1 MTKIINALTIQAK
14 VEEAFDEFRTRFN
27 PERLYQALTDLAA
40 MAGRSVQFCPDITK
54 LVGADE
60 DTLQAQNVDALP
72 LGTTVMIR
80 YNGSLLT
87 YTLTANDLDTIAPY
101 IIKVTREA
109 GDAPRTWVRSG
120 AIFSTFE
127 NEDLE
132 ESHVLSLEHKLGF
145 PFCNVLVFNEA
156 NQYQPNI
163 SFQPDQADPNNTV
176 KVNIGSGFEGT
187 WSVMI
192 TY

>member
-27 PERLYQALTDLAA
+27 PERLYQAITDLAT
-40 MAGRSVQFCPDITK
+40 MAGRSVQFCSEIIQ

-60 DTLQAQNVDALP
+60 DALQAQNIDTLP
-72 LGTTVMIR
+72 LGTTVMVR
-80 YNGSLLT
+80 YSGSLLT
-87 YTLTANDLDTIAPY
+87 YTLTANDLETIAPY
-101 IIKVTREA
+101 IIRVPREA

-120 AIFSTFE
+120 AIFTTFG
-127 NEDLE
+127 NEDLDE
-132 ESHVLSLEHKLGF
+132 THILSLEHQLGF
-145 PFCNVLVFNEA
+145 PFVNVLVFNA
-156 NQYQPNI
+156 SNQYQPSI
-163 SFQPDQADPNNTV
+163 SFEPDSADPNNTV
-176 KVNIGSGFEGT
+176 KVNIGSGIEGT

>member
-27 PERLYQALTDLAA
+27 PERLYQAITDLAT
-40 MAGRSVQFCPDITK
+40 MAGRSVQFCPGITN
-54 LVGADE
+54 LVGDE
-60 DTLQAQNVDALP
+60 ETSLQAQNVDALP
-72 LGTTVMIR
+72 LGTTVTIR

-87 YTLTANDLDTIAPY
+87 YTLTSNDLETIAPY
-101 IIKVTREA
+101 IIRVPREP

-120 AIFSTFE
+120 AIFTTFG
-127 NEDLE
+127 NEDLDE
-132 ESHVLSLEHKLGF
+132 THTLALDHSLGF
-145 PFCNVLVFNEA
+145 PFCNVLVFNSA
-156 NQYQPNI
+156 NQYMPNI
-163 SFQPDQADPNNTV
+163 SFYPDPAAPANTV
-176 KVNIGSGFEGT
+176 KANIGSGFEGT